1 MQSYFQP
8 NFNKKRRIIMQL
20 TVEQRVFIV
29 EKYLETKSLEQVRNL
44 FGNQFPDRAIQDKK
58 TVWRL
63 LEDLPYSN
71 QFCLLEFRE
80 RITCNYSNVINP
92 TSSLFSWFFKMG
104 SFNVWLFFFLI

>member
-44 FGNQFPDRAIQDKK
+44 FGNQFPDRAIPDKK
-58 TVWRL
+58 WK
-63 LEDLPYSN
+63 
-71 QFCLLEFRE
+71 
-80 RITCNYSNVINP
+80 I
-92 TSSLFSWFFKMG
+92 
-104 SFNVWLFFFLI
+104 LISAPGAY